1 MLKLRTLDNE
11 PALVMA
17 DQVDLGGRSGTN
29 TPSPTSLLKEQR

>member
-17 DQVDLGGRSGTN
+17 DQVDLGDHVTTN
-29 TPSPTSLLKEQR
+29 TSSQLIC